1 MPPVNFIEIES
12 EPKFE
17 RRLTAIAEAL
27 SKVSPQ
33 ECENYL
39 ANQGYRRQL

>member
-1 MPPVNFIEIES
+1 MLLSQIYHRGHAAD
-12 EPKFE
+12 KHG
-17 RRLTAIAEAL
+17 AIAEAL
-27 SKVSPQ
+27 TKVSPQ